1 MIFNAIECDL
11 STPQSVQA
19 FQALNQNVLH
29 VHYLHV
35 RQFPVALSGASPLAL
50 AKSIYQNTAM
60 VIEKVLFFNEYLW
73 SFHHPVSLTSHLSLT
88 VVPMPS
94 SQFEFKLS
102 NTSVAQLDVKK
113 SSVLGV
119 KLGYTKVTL
128 EDKSILCDLSKAE
141 AVKFRCVNVNWW
153 FQKISYLYYRRHLRI
168 LKGRGGASE
177 LEFQVNGGHH

>member
-1 MIFNAIECDL
+1 MRE
-11 STPQSVQA
+11 
-19 FQALNQNVLH
+19 
-29 VHYLHV
+29 
-35 RQFPVALSGASPLAL
+35 FPVTLTGASPLAL

-60 VIEKVLFFNEYLW
+60 VIEKVLFLNEYLW
-73 SFHHPVSLTSHLSLT
+73 SCHHPVSLTSHLVSFSLT

-141 AVKFRCVNVNWW
+141 AVKFRCVNVSWW
-153 FQKISYLYYRRHLRI
+153 FQKISYLYHRRHLRI
-168 LKGRGGASE
+168 FKGRGGVSE
-177 LEFQVNGGHH
+177 LEFRVNGGHHWTAIPKAWGQGLSALDLQVKQGL

>member
-1 MIFNAIECDL
+1 MKISLCELLVC
-11 STPQSVQA
+11 TQSVRLTRNT
-19 FQALNQNVLH
+19 LNIII
-29 VHYLHV
+29 VHN
-35 RQFPVALSGASPLAL
+35 ASPLAL

-73 SFHHPVSLTSHLSLT
+73 GFHHPVSLTSHLSLT

-128 EDKSILCDLSKAE
+128 EDKSILCDLNKAE

>member
-1 MIFNAIECDL
+1 MIFNAIDCDL
-11 STPQSVQA
+11 PTPQSVQA

-29 VHYLHV
+29 YLHV
-35 RQFPVALSGASPLAL
+35 RQFPATLTGASPLAL

-60 VIEKVLFFNEYLW
+60 VIEKVLFFNEYLR
-73 SFHHPVSLTSHLSLT
+73 SFHHPVSLTSHLVLFSLT

-102 NTSVAQLDVKK
+102 NTSVAQLDIKK

-128 EDKSILCDLSKAE
+128 EDKSILCDLNTVD
-141 AVKFRCVNVNWW
+141 AVKFRFVNVNGW

-168 LKGRGGASE
+168 LKGRG
-177 LEFQVNGGHH
+177 Q

>member
-1 MIFNAIECDL
+1 M
-11 STPQSVQA
+11 
-19 FQALNQNVLH
+19 
-29 VHYLHV
+29 
-35 RQFPVALSGASPLAL
+35 RQFPVTLTGASLLAL

-60 VIEKVLFFNEYLW
+60 VIEKDLFFNEYLW
-73 SFHHPVSLTSHLSLT
+73 SIHHSVSLTSHLVSFSLT

-128 EDKSILCDLSKAE
+128 EDKSILCDLNKAE

-153 FQKISYLYYRRHLRI
+153 FQKISYLYYRGHLRI
-168 LKGRGGASE
+168 LKGRGGVSE
-177 LEFQVNGGHH
+177 LEFRVNGGHHWTVIPKAWGQGLSALDLRVKPGL

>member
-1 MIFNAIECDL
+1 ML
-11 STPQSVQA
+11 
-19 FQALNQNVLH
+19 
-29 VHYLHV
+29 HYLHV
-35 RQFPVALSGASPLAL
+35 RQFPVTLTAASPLAL

-60 VIEKVLFFNEYLW
+60 VIEKVLVLNEDLW
-73 SFHHPVSLTSHLSLT
+73 SFHHPVSLTSHLISFSLT

-128 EDKSILCDLSKAE
+128 EDKSILCDLNKDE
-141 AVKFRCVNVNWW
+141 AVKFRCANVNWW

-168 LKGRGGASE
+168 LKGRGGVSE
-177 LEFQVNGGHH
+177 LEFRVNGGHRWTAIPKAWGQGLSALDLQVKPGL

>member
-1 MIFNAIECDL
+1 MEFSPSCFAHL
-11 STPQSVQA
+11 
-19 FQALNQNVLH
+19 
-29 VHYLHV
+29 
-35 RQFPVALSGASPLAL
+35 SPLF
-50 AKSIYQNTAM
+50 I
-60 VIEKVLFFNEYLW
+60 
-73 SFHHPVSLTSHLSLT
+73 T